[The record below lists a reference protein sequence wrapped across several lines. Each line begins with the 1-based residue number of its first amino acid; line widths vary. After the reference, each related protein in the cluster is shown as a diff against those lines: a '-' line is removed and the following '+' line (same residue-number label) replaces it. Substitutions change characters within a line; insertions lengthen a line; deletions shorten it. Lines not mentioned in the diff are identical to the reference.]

1 VVATGDNLLAGAI
14 TPVGSQNNRGA
25 PAGSRQ
31 RLGDVVVTYL
41 RDNRAGSSGNQAP
54 KIGCLNR
61 PTIGGYASAQDLS
74 AEGLEQTP
82 MSLLVPLLEFNPE
95 WSGHH
100 KCRRDD
106 IEQFQKVKRSFSQ
119 ARIFRNDCS
128 LFTFERVPPVARAT
142 VLCRIS

>member
-1 VVATGDNLLAGAI
+1 
-14 TPVGSQNNRGA
+14 VGSQDNRGA

-106 IEQFQKVKRSFSQ
+106 IEQFQKVKRSFRRQEFSVTIVPCLHLSGCHLWLERPYYVGSPEP
-119 ARIFRNDCS
+119 AR
-128 LFTFERVPPVARAT
+128 LQ
-142 VLCRIS
+142 LC

>member
-1 VVATGDNLLAGAI
+1 M
-14 TPVGSQNNRGA
+14 GSQDNRGA

-61 PTIGGYASAQDLS
+61 ADNWGYTYAQNLS

-82 MSLLVPLLEFNPE
+82 MSLLVPLLEFNP
-95 WSGHH
+95 
-100 KCRRDD
+100 
-106 IEQFQKVKRSFSQ
+106 
-119 ARIFRNDCS
+119 FRPSANTGLS
-128 LFTFERVPPVARAT
+128 AGAT
-142 VLCRIS
+142 VAVGGTLG